1 MKKRRD
7 FKMKLRDYDE
17 SLYEEVITKE
27 KIRRTKPHKS
37 EAEQVKG
44 RKLNKRRKVAKTE

>member
-1 MKKRRD
+1 
-7 FKMKLRDYDE
+7 MKLRNFDDYTKYEGE
-17 SLYEEVITKE
+17 SMKE

-37 EAEQVKG
+37 ETEQVKG

>member
-1 MKKRRD
+1 MK
-7 FKMKLRDYDE
+7 FKHYDE
-17 SLYEEVITKE
+17 SQHEEVIMKE

>member
-1 MKKRRD
+1 
-7 FKMKLRDYDE
+7 MKLRN
-17 SLYEEVITKE
+17 YEESQLEEVSMKE

-37 EAEQVKG
+37 ETEQMKG